1 MMNGQWVHGRASP
14 ICAAISLVVAAT
26 LVFVWLRPVSDQ
38 KCLATAMVDY
48 RLSDMTVN
56 GGSMRED
63 QVKAM
68 SKLHPHSL
76 VAAYYESN
84 ASTIVDLLAL
94 TKAQHKA
101 TCVVHLRIGDVLERS
116 SRREGSIDHV
126 FEYGTDYHHPLSHY
140 RSVIRLTKNYTRF
153 VIMAG
158 AHQTYHS
165 SFRFSEAYIDGIASL
180 FRSAGNDV
188 SMRLGLNPDDD
199 FRYGSN
205 AACFVVGKGGY
216 SHLIADGVTLQ
227 GGVVF

>member
-1 MMNGQWVHGRASP
+1 
-14 ICAAISLVVAAT
+14 
-26 LVFVWLRPVSDQ
+26 
-38 KCLATAMVDY
+38 MVDY

-56 GGSMRED
+56 GGSMRKN
-63 QVKAM
+63 QVKVM

-94 TKAQHKA
+94 SKAQHKA
-101 TCVVHLRIGDVLERS
+101 TCVVHLRVGDVLERS

-126 FEYGTDYHHPLSHY
+126 FEYGSDYHHPLSHY

-158 AHQTYHS
+158 AHQSYGS

-180 FRSAGNDV
+180 FRPGNDV